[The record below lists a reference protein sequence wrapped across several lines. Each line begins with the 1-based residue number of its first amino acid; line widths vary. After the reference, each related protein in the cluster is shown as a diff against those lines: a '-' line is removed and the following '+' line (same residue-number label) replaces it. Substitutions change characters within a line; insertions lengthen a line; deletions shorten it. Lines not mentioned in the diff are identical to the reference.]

1 MTGIKVRLVRYVRQ
15 RTLLDLDGGVDGFA
29 EDVGKS
35 LVRVNGAREGW
46 GTSVGDI
53 TGPKSKQ
60 MLILR
65 KNNWTLWFAWDV
77 KLFD

>member
-1 MTGIKVRLVRYVRQ
+1 MTGTKVRPVPYVGQ

-35 LVRVNGAREGW
+35 LVRDDGAREGW
-46 GTSVGDI
+46 GTPVGDI
-53 TGPKSKQ
+53 AGPNSKQ

-65 KNNWTLWFAWDV
+65 KNNWTPWFAWDV
-77 KLFD
+77 KLFG